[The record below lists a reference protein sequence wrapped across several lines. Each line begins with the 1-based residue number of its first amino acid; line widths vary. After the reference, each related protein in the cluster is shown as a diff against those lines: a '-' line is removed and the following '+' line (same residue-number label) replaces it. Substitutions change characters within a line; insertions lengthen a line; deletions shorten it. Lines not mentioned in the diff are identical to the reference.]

1 MKGVPAI
8 AFGGRHF
15 PPFVSFHSTFHVLQA
30 RSENLPDKTADG
42 PLANPLEEGGRAG
55 REGGGEG
62 DNAAR
67 ADEGGRGCGAI
78 DWGDARR
85 RALLP
90 DPDPG

>member
-42 PLANPLEEGGRAG
+42 PLANPLDEGGGG
-55 REGGGEG
+55 REGGGKGTTPRGRMKEG
-62 DNAAR
+62 EGVAR
-67 ADEGGRGCGAI
+67 LIGATP
-78 DWGDARR
+78 GDA
-85 RALLP
+85 LFSLIP
-90 DPDPG
+90 IPVD